1 MVAATVGLSSPRLIS
16 DERLAQAVISAVRRA
31 GVRAVPGLRIVAD
44 DGCINV
50 QGMARSFYE
59 KQLVLHAARR
69 VPGVH
74 AIVDELEVL
83 PVGAR

>member
-16 DERLAQAVISAVRRA
+16 DERLAQAVLTAVRRA

-44 DGCINV
+44 DGCLTV
-50 QGMARSFYE
+50 RGMARSFYE
-59 KQLVLHAARR
+59 KQLVLHAARH

-74 AIVDELEVL
+74 AIVDELDVIR
-83 PVGAR
+83 VTAS